1 MHENRTTYPKRKTEM
16 YQQLAELP
24 KKYKTISIIQMNK
37 VRSTQILPLRKTLK
51 GEVEFVC
58 VKDRVAKKA
67 LETLDI
73 PGMKEFSTELKGQ
86 ICSYLQTCH
95 HSNSMSY

>member
-1 MHENRTTYPKRKTEM
+1 MR
-16 YQQLAELP
+16 
-24 KKYKTISIIQMNK
+24 K

-67 LETLDI
+67 LETLDV
-73 PGMKEFSTELKGQ
+73 PGMKEISGELKGQ
-86 ICSYLQTCH
+86 LMFLIYKHVTIQTKRTIGQK
-95 HSNSMSY
+95 

>member
-1 MHENRTTYPKRKTEM
+1 MHENRTTFPKRKTEM
-16 YQQLAELP
+16 YQQLIELP
-24 KKYKTISIIQMNK
+24 KKYKTISIIKMNK

-73 PGMKEFSTELKGQ
+73 PGMKDFS
-86 ICSYLQTCH
+86 
-95 HSNSMSY
+95 